1 MSQLANR
8 VMYASSKRSRRE
20 MHFFEEGAA
29 ENTLRDHE
37 GQMESEERR
46 KVRYFFPRVA
56 GGADTYTR
64 RRHLRA

>member
-29 ENTLRDHE
+29 ENHE
-37 GQMESEERR
+37 TG
-46 KVRYFFPRVA
+46 KVKWKVKNA
-56 GGADTYTR
+56 GK
-64 RRHLRA
+64 